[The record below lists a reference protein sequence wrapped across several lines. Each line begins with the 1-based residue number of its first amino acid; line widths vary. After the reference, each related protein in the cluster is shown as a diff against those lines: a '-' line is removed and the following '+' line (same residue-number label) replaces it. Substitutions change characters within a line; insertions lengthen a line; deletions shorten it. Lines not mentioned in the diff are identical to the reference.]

1 MVLIDEQLSL
11 LSCSDRSLCNE
22 NISRSVMFVGLDS
35 FARDLSLSAIR
46 WLGVFA
52 TESGGGNEHGSAVC

>member
-1 MVLIDEQLSL
+1 V
-11 LSCSDRSLCNE
+11 NE